1 MTEIVTDNVDI
12 PAADGRTWSAAV
24 ARPNTGGTAGWAIL
38 AHCFARD
45 AEAAPAVR
53 IGRALADRGL
63 AVLYLEIAGLE
74 AGEGELPAS
83 VFSSQVAELVAAADW
98 LRREHGAPRVL
109 VGHSIGGAAVLAA
122 AGEIPEVAA
131 VVTIAAPVDPAHVRR
146 RLGDAP
152 GDAAPAPADAGLALG
167 RDLLADIERWDLARR
182 VRGLRAALLAFH
194 SPLDGVVASEHGRR
208 LFEAAAQPKSLVAL
222 DGADHRLGDRGD
234 ADFVAALLGPWV
246 ARYLPAPGTA
256 PALQPGEVH
265 VAENGLGPLAN
276 DVHAGGHCLAADEP
290 ADGGGSD
297 TGPSPYDYLL
307 AGLGA
312 CTSMTLRMYAR
323 HKGLALER
331 VAVTLRHDRVHA
343 RDCADCEHTE
353 GRIDRIERRIRLAGD
368 LDDAQRERLLAIAD
382 RCPVHRTLTGI
393 IEIHTSETQE

>member
-12 PAADGRTWSAAV
+12 RAADGRTRSAAV
-24 ARPNTGGTAGWAIL
+24 ARPDAGATAGWAIL

-45 AEAAPAVR
+45 AAVAPAVR
-53 IGRALADRGL
+53 IGRALAERGL
-63 AVLYLEIAGLE
+63 AVLYLEIAGLG

-98 LRREHGAPRVL
+98 LRREHGPPRVL

-131 VVTIAAPVDPAHVRR
+131 VATIAAPVDPAHVRR
-146 RLGDAP
+146 RLGDAAP
-152 GDAAPAPADAGLALG
+152 GPADAGLALG

-194 SPLDGVVASEHGRR
+194 SPLDGVVAIEHARR

-246 ARYLPAPGTA
+246 ARYLPAPATVAG
-256 PALQPGEVH
+256 LQPGEVR

-276 DVHAGGHCLAADEP
+276 DVHAGGHRLAADEP
-290 ADGGGSD
+290 ADAGGSD

-343 RDCADCEHTE
+343 RDCADCEHTG
-353 GRIDRIERRIRLAGD
+353 GRIDRIERRIRLGGD